1 MATLKSLSQFKSKLI
16 GGGARPNLF
25 EVSLNVPGAAAGV
38 NLGLQGDGDGQ
49 FDAEKFT
56 FLCKAAA
63 LPASNI
69 SPIEVPFRGRT
80 MKVAG
85 DRTFD
90 TWTITVI
97 NDEDFQ
103 YRRAFEAWMQ
113 NIGQYSDHSGLTS
126 PVDYMADATVLQLG
140 RGTQNGG
147 NSDFTSGRTPGRET
161 GTGTGRGYLAA
172 RYEAKNT
179 NRQFLNDFEWEGP
192 AKHYM
197 NKPQSYDDMY
207 NARMNPNKEEIS
219 LGREPTQESVKLG
232 AGSDLVNIHHK
243 RIRKLFFPIVGP

>member
-1 MATLKSLSQFKSKLI
+1 MATLKSLSQFKTKLA

-25 EVSLNVPGAAAGV
+25 EVTIPSFPSGI
-38 NLGLQGDGDGQ
+38 NLGVQGDGGGQ

-56 FLCKAAA
+56 FMCKAAA

-113 NIGQYSDHSGLTS
+113 NINQYSDHSGLTDPNS
-126 PVDYMADATVLQLG
+126 YMTDATVVQLG
-140 RGTQNGG
+140 RATVA
-147 NSDFTSGRTPGRET
+147 RET
-161 GTGTGRGYLAA
+161 GTGTGGNANVLAQ
-172 RYEAKNT
+172 YKFKDIFPT
-179 NRQFLNDFEWEGP
+179 NVSAIDL
-192 AKHYM
+192 
-197 NKPQSYDDMY
+197 SYDTTDTI
-207 NARMNPNKEEIS
+207 EEFTVEFQINFWYP
-219 LGREPTQESVKLG
+219 EAP
-232 AGSDLVNIHHK
+232 GSNSAQ
-243 RIRKLFFPIVGP
+243 G

>member
-1 MATLKSLSQFKSKLI
+1 MATLKGLSQFKSKLI

-25 EVSLNVPGAAAGV
+25 EVTIPSFPGGIDRGV
-38 NLGLQGDGDGQ
+38 QGDGGGQ

-80 MKVAG
+80 LKVAG

-113 NIGQYSDHSGLTS
+113 NIGQYSDHSGLTN
-126 PVDYMADATVLQLG
+126 PNDYMTDATVVQLG
-140 RGTQNGG
+140 RA
-147 NSDFTSGRTPGRET
+147 DVGRET
-161 GTGTGRGYLAA
+161 GTGTGGNANVLAQYKFKDIFPTSISA
-172 RYEAKNT
+172 ID
-179 NRQFLNDFEWEGP
+179 L
-192 AKHYM
+192 
-197 NKPQSYDDMY
+197 SYDTTDTI
-207 NARMNPNKEEIS
+207 EEFTV
-219 LGREPTQESVKLG
+219 EFQVQFWYPEA
-232 AGSDLVNIHHK
+232 AGSNTAQ
-243 RIRKLFFPIVGP
+243 G